1 MQKRTKSRGT
11 ENLFDDE
18 KKYSKV
24 LLILMIAATIIFGDA
39 PTMYVD
45 GGTLRLSSRGVVDA
59 ILLNNITN
67 SGNKMKGKR
76 IDFIISSTVVSETIH
91 RYF

>member
-1 MQKRTKSRGT
+1 MQKRTKSRGA

-18 KKYSKV
+18 KKYSKM
-24 LLILMIAATIIFGDA
+24 LLIPMIAATIIFGDS
-39 PTMYVD
+39 PTKYVD
-45 GGTLRLSSRGVVDA
+45 GGTLHLASRGVVDA

-76 IDFIISSTVVSETIH
+76 IDFTISSTVVSETIH
-91 RYF
+91 RYS